1 MTVWE
6 FVVDRLHS
14 AGVCDFFGLPGD
26 YILNFYDKIE
36 NSNKIRMITCTTEN
50 NACHA
55 ADAYARVNGLGV
67 VVATYCVG
75 GFSLVNALA
84 CAYAEESPV
93 IFISGSPG
101 VKERKQDLYL
111 HHMVRTFECQSE
123 IFEKITCAS
132 TVLDNISMAAYE
144 IDRVIDTVQSYKQPG
159 YIELPRDMVDK
170 VVSYDS
176 WLVGT
181 PPESLV
187 SDSFNLEEA
196 LKEAVEWI
204 NNSERPVILAGVE
217 IARYGFGKQLI
228 KFAQAKNIPVATTF
242 LGKSVINE
250 KNPLSLGVYCGGLSN
265 GITEETV
272 NNSDCIIGLGV
283 LMTDLHFGFCPKKVW
298 KRNMILST
306 CQEMQIK
313 SHFYKDVT
321 FRDFFKK
328 LIKADIKERQSC
340 QIAKKSMEFSF
351 NVEKGKKLT
360 TSRLFDKLK
369 NIITPN
375 MAIVSDV
382 GESMFGAVDIDTN
395 CNHFL
400 CPAFYTT
407 MGMSIPAALGV
418 QIADKNA
425 RPLVILGDGAFQ
437 MNASELSTIGKLGLN
452 PIVVIVNNKGF
463 LTERF
468 FKDGP
473 YNNIVD
479 WNYHKYPEMIGL
491 GKGYKVTTEEEF
503 DKALDDALESKSFV
517 LINAVVEKDD
527 HTPAA
532 KRMMGNF
539 AKTVSLK

>member
-1 MTVWE
+1 
-6 FVVDRLHS
+6 
-14 AGVCDFFGLPGD
+14 
-26 YILNFYDKIE
+26 
-36 NSNKIRMITCTTEN
+36 
-50 NACHA
+50 
-55 ADAYARVNGLGV
+55 
-67 VVATYCVG
+67 
-75 GFSLVNALA
+75 
-84 CAYAEESPV
+84 
-93 IFISGSPG
+93 
-101 VKERKQDLYL
+101 
-111 HHMVRTFECQSE
+111 
-123 IFEKITCAS
+123 
-132 TVLDNISMAAYE
+132 
-144 IDRVIDTVQSYKQPG
+144 
-159 YIELPRDMVDK
+159 
-170 VVSYDS
+170 
-176 WLVGT
+176 
-181 PPESLV
+181 
-187 SDSFNLEEA
+187 
-196 LKEAVEWI
+196 
-204 NNSERPVILAGVE
+204 
-217 IARYGFGKQLI
+217 
-228 KFAQAKNIPVATTF
+228 
-242 LGKSVINE
+242 
-250 KNPLSLGVYCGGLSN
+250 
-265 GITEETV
+265 
-272 NNSDCIIGLGV
+272 
-283 LMTDLHFGFCPKKVW
+283 
-298 KRNMILST
+298 
-306 CQEMQIK
+306 MQIK